1 MYRNLD
7 PDLLRTFIAVC
18 ETGKFNAAARRIGK
32 TQAAVSMQIK
42 RLESLLGRNLFE
54 RDNRNVHLSVPG
66 EMLYEYAQK
75 LIRLNDEACLSITNT
90 ETTAVLRLGAPE
102 VLISTHLPKIL
113 SLFRQDYPDVA
124 LDVTCGLTE
133 DLLREFNQNP
143 NKYDVIVFLQDR
155 SRSLRSNRVVFQE
168 QLVWLRGKNGAAFD
182 TKAPL
187 PLILSPYPCVYRRLA
202 IESLEKAGIE
212 WRAVLTAH
220 SLSGRI
226 AAVKRGLGV
235 SLMPHDIIDPDLI
248 PFSPTPTASA
258 KRGLALAGLDLA
270 VLTGASK
277 NKKLAENLIDGL
289 EAYFRGRGA

>member
-18 ETGKFNAAARRIGK
+18 ETGKFNAAARRVGK
-32 TQAAVSMQIK
+32 TQAAVSLQIK
-42 RLESLLGRNLFE
+42 RLESLLGKSLFE

-66 EMLYEYAQK
+66 EMLYDYAQK

-113 SLFRQDYPDVA
+113 SIFRQDYPDVA
-124 LDVTCGLTE
+124 LDVICGLTE

-155 SRSLRSNRVVFQE
+155 SRALKSNRVVFQE
-168 QLVWLRGKNGAAFD
+168 QLVWLRGKNGAPLD
-182 TKAPL
+182 KGSPL

-226 AAVKRGLGV
+226 AAVKNGLGV
-235 SLMPHDIIDPDLI
+235 SLMPHDIIDSDLV
-248 PFSPTPTASA
+248 PFSPGAGATSG
-258 KRGLALAGLDLA
+258 KGLDLA

-289 EAYFRGRGA
+289 ETYFKSRGA